1 MAYIGH
7 PLIND
12 PVYNKHIINDFGQ
25 MLHAYY
31 LGFNHPITH
40 EFLEFTV
47 EAPEEFYKI
56 LNTFK
61 NS

>member
-1 MAYIGH
+1 
-7 PLIND
+7 
-12 PVYNKHIINDFGQ
+12 

-47 EAPEEFYKI
+47 EAPEEFHKI